1 MVDGLGLDDRRKA
14 ERRQE
19 ETRDGRQ
26 ADLAAAAATRCVFGR
41 VSRVALTLLA
51 LRLATVRFVKTN
63 VFLKV
68 RLLGEAGVAV
78 HVGASER
85 LLAGVLV
92 ANMVLQVVAAVER
105 LVAMAFSPLAEESAP
120 LFPAIQGLLG
130 LDVRIRDMKP
140 ERFYIIECSR
150 AIPKHSLVQIL
161 RNNFFFCFGG
171 GGEQAHTPTGR
182 QTIPEKLHASRWTL
196 YGDQLVAVQ
205 ETTRLRRTGGAGNRW
220 ITQRSKSLL
229 AKVKQA
235 SVLLLRLVLAWPFAS
250 FHHDGRSGTLSW
262 RWRSRTLFRNN
273 THICRRAVLTDSKRL
288 QSDENT
294 VDDTNQRNERP
305 AQVKERHGTY

>member
-105 LVAMAFSPLAEESAP
+105 LVAMAFSPLAEEPAP

-150 AIPKHSLVQIL
+150 AIPKHSLVKIL
-161 RNNFFFCFGG
+161 RNNFFCFVLE
-171 GGEQAHTPTGR
+171 GEVNKLIRPLADKRSLRNFMLRAGHCMEISWWRCKKQQDCGV
-182 QTIPEKLHASRWTL
+182 PEER
-196 YGDQLVAVQ
+196 G
-205 ETTRLRRTGGAGNRW
+205 TGGSRRDPRACS
-220 ITQRSKSLL
+220 QR
-229 AKVKQA
+229 
-235 SVLLLRLVLAWPFAS
+235 
-250 FHHDGRSGTLSW
+250 
-262 RWRSRTLFRNN
+262 
-273 THICRRAVLTDSKRL
+273 
-288 QSDENT
+288 
-294 VDDTNQRNERP
+294 
-305 AQVKERHGTY
+305 